1 MQSKM
6 ACANGSSVI
15 DFDDL
20 YDSAIKGMHCRYFS
34 KDLSPQLKE
43 DLEIDALIKLPEDWQ
58 HTIEKFTSTGQ
69 SQFKL
74 VSQLRTYRWRV
85 SI

>member
-43 DLEIDALIKLPEDWQ
+43 DLEIDALEKLLKD
-58 HTIEKFTSTGQ
+58 
-69 SQFKL
+69 
-74 VSQLRTYRWRV
+74 
-85 SI
+85 